1 MRVIGTS
8 KRWWG
13 QKGTQPHPE
22 NLIGES
28 LEAQHSKGESLLNY
42 IYIHTCIHKPSVI
55 LALLASSLYFESCSS
70 SLETATETS
79 SIQTSLY
86 SPTPTFSHHLTFF
99 PPSISSFWP
108 LSASRFN
115 IFMVQFYFKLHKLF
129 FPFHFLW
136 TFRYKSPPSIGV
148 SLVETS
154 FRKSLVKLQHCTFNK
169 HFQSHRS
176 LRLLK

>member
-129 FPFHFLW
+129 FFLFTFFEPSDTNPPRASGFHLW
-136 TFRYKSPPSIGV
+136 KHLLGSLSSNYSIVHLTNIFRVIAHSDY
-148 SLVETS
+148 
-154 FRKSLVKLQHCTFNK
+154 
-169 HFQSHRS
+169 
-176 LRLLK
+176 